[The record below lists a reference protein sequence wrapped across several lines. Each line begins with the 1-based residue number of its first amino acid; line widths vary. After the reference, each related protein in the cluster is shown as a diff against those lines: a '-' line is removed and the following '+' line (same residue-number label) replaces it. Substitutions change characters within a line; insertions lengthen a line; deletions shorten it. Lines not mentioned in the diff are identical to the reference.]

1 MELTPQRSVVLQKY
15 VSPQS
20 AKLAGLFSAS
30 NVIGF
35 ALTTLVVIT
44 LLTMSYSIRYWRE
57 DIGVELAYWG
67 LALLAEKEGFE
78 YRL

>member
-1 MELTPQRSVVLQKY
+1 MKLL
-15 VSPQS
+15 
-20 AKLAGLFSAS
+20 KLAMLTSFVLVGLFYVS

-35 ALTTLVVIT
+35 ALTTLIMIT